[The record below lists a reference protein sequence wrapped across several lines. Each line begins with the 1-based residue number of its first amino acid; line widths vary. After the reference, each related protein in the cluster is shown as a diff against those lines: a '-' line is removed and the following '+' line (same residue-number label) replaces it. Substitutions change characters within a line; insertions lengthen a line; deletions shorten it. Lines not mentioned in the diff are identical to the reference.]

1 MAESRFSRR
10 QFLYLTGA
18 GAVAVGL
25 GACSSEDGGSD
36 QPAGAAGGTL
46 RILASDG
53 STNDT
58 LDPLRMER
66 AFQILAAPLVYEA
79 LVDLD
84 EQLLPVPRLAES
96 FEPAAGGKTWT
107 FRLRNGVKFHNGSPL
122 TPADVAFSITRALDP
137 EAGSGNSLAGQL
149 KGILLPAGIR
159 VVDGRTVRFDLEQA
173 YVHFPTAMAT
183 RFARIYQANTR
194 DFTKPV
200 GTGPFRFG
208 SLTAGREFTAE
219 RNPDYWRNKVTLD
232 RVVISNVA
240 EDASRVSS
248 LLAGDAD
255 LVFEISLAAAQ
266 DIKQADGHTILEQ
279 ANARWLSLA
288 FDSTVAPFDKPAVV
302 EAVKLAL
309 DRQQIIDNALGGYGT
324 IGYDTPIAAQDRW
337 FAKLPTPKRDVA
349 GAKQLLATAGFPNG
363 LDLPAVIGLSDE
375 PATMAFLQVA
385 QQQLR
390 EAGIRFEITPESG
403 ATYWDNS
410 WLKKPAYSNTYLR
423 RPPDE
428 IMKLVFLSAGE
439 WHQSKRTDAEIDR
452 AINAAGQTPDVEQQV
467 TQYGTA
473 QRLVAQ
479 RDTTV
484 VPAHFPRLSGMSAR
498 VKNVRTNPVYFLEI
512 DQATIE

>member
-1 MAESRFSRR
+1 MAESTWSRR

-25 GACSSEDGGSD
+25 GACGDGGGSG
-36 QPAGAAGGTL
+36 PAAGAAGGTL

-66 AFQILAAPLVYEA
+66 AFQILAAPLIYES

-96 FEPAAGGKTWT
+96 FEPAAGGRTWT
-107 FRLRNGVKFHNGSPL
+107 FRLRSGVTFHDGSPL

-137 EAGSGNSLAGQL
+137 DAGSGNSLAGQL
-149 KGILLPAGIR
+149 KGILRPAGIKAI
-159 VVDGRTVRFDLEQA
+159 DDRTVRFDLDQA
-173 YVHFPTAMAT
+173 YVYFPNAMAT
-183 RFARIYQANTR
+183 RFARIYKAKTT
-194 DFTKPV
+194 DFAKPV
-200 GTGPFRFG
+200 GTGPFTFG
-208 SLTAGREFTAE
+208 SLTPGREFTAA
-219 RNPDYWRNKVTLD
+219 RNPNYWRNKVTLD

-266 DIKQADGHTILEQ
+266 DIKQAGGYAILEQ

-288 FDSTVAPFDKPAVV
+288 LDSTVAPFDKPAVV
-302 EAVKLAL
+302 RAVKLAL

-324 IGYDTPIAAQDRW
+324 IGYDTPIPAQDTL
-337 FAKLPTPKRDVA
+337 FANLPTPKRDVA
-349 GAKQLLATAGFPNG
+349 GARQLLAAAGFPTG
-363 LDLPAVIGLSDE
+363 LDLPPIVGLSDE

-410 WLKKPAYSNTYLR
+410 WLKKPDYSNTYLR

-428 IMKLVFLSAGE
+428 IMKLVFLSTGE
-439 WHQSKRTDAEIDR
+439 WHQSRRTDPEIDR
-452 AINAAGQTPDVEQQV
+452 AIDAAGRTTDPNQQAAR
-467 TQYGTA
+467 YATA
-473 QRLVAQ
+473 QRLIAE

-484 VPAHFPRLSGMSAR
+484 VPAHFPRLSGMSAG
-498 VKNVRTNPVYFLEI
+498 VKGVRTNPVYFLEV
-512 DQATIE
+512 DRATVA